1 VLFVKLRKLKIEL
14 AHIVGGR
21 VLIIGAEVTLDRA
34 MNFRST
40 LKWRGKV
47 AAPGAKR
54 VTSVENDGG
63 FKVGTRSSH
72 EIGDATAH
80 AKTDNAQSILINGR
94 LRSQEFHA
102 RMDIIDNFAIT
113 EPGAACYNI
122 VGAFRAIAVI
132 EIRRSGDVAG
142 LR

>member
-1 VLFVKLRKLKIEL
+1 VLLVELRKLKIEL
-14 AHIVGGR
+14 VHIDGGR
-21 VLIIGAEVTLDRA
+21 VLIIGAEVTLERT

-40 LKWRGKV
+40 LKWRRNV

-54 VTSVENDGG
+54 VTSVENNDR
-63 FKVGTRSSH
+63 FKVGTGSSH

-80 AKTDNAQSILINGR
+80 AKTDNPKPTLINSR
-94 LRSQEFHA
+94 LRSQESH
-102 RMDIIDNFAIT
+102 RRIDIIDNPPIT
-113 EPGAACYNI
+113 KPGAACNDI
-122 VGAFRAIAVI
+122 VGAFGAIAVI